1 MCIRDSAETAYQNS
15 LAYAKERKQGK
26 SNSNKD
32 NQTDLIIKHADIRR
46 SLLNMKS
53 IIEGQRTLA
62 FWLSLQVDES
72 LNHPYKKVRESAE
85 ELVSLLTPV
94 VKSFFTD
101 MGTEITNEAIQVF
114 GGYGYTKDQG
124 IEQLY
129 RDNRITPIY
138 EGTNSVQA
146 IDLVFRKVLT
156 NRTLEKFISLLQNE
170 IKDYNGNVELK
181 RISNILKEKIKLLLD
196 FSKWLDDKLK
206 NQKDD
211 VSAACND
218 FLKVLGYV
226 ALGFSWLKMTKVSID
241 NSSKNKNFYEEK
253 INTAKYFF
261 DKILPRIDSHY
272 HSAIAGSES
281 LMKAKFN

>member
-1 MCIRDSAETAYQNS
+1 MSSAGS
-15 LAYAKERKQGK
+15 WCVLA
-26 SNSNKD
+26 S
-32 NQTDLIIKHADIRR
+32 
-46 SLLNMKS
+46 
-53 IIEGQRTLA
+53 QRTGGSSRWQFCSTLPPKNE
-62 FWLSLQVDES
+62 W
-72 LNHPYKKVRESAE
+72 
-85 ELVSLLTPV
+85 V
-94 VKSFFTD
+94 V
-101 MGTEITNEAIQVF
+101 V
-114 GGYGYTKDQG
+114 GG
-124 IEQLY
+124 
-129 RDNRITPIY
+129 
-138 EGTNSVQA
+138 
-146 IDLVFRKVLT
+146 
-156 NRTLEKFISLLQNE
+156 
-170 IKDYNGNVELK
+170 GNVELK
-181 RISNILKEKIKLLLD
+181 RLSNILKEKIKLLLD

-226 ALGFSWLKMTKVSID
+226 ALGFSWLKMTKVSFD

>member
-1 MCIRDSAETAYQNS
+1 
-15 LAYAKERKQGK
+15 
-26 SNSNKD
+26 
-32 NQTDLIIKHADIRR
+32 
-46 SLLNMKS
+46 MKS
-53 IIEGQRTLA
+53 IIEGERALC
-62 FWLSLQVDES
+62 FWLSQQTEVS
-72 LNHPYKKVRESAE
+72 LNHNDEKVRQEASDF
-85 ELVSLLTPV
+85 VSLMTPV
-94 VKSFFTD
+94 VKTMFTD
-101 MGTEITNEAIQVF
+101 LGMEITSDAMQIY

-156 NRTLEKFISLLQNE
+156 NRTLEKFITLLQNE
-170 IKDYNGNVELK
+170 IKDYNENVELK
-181 RISNILKEKIKLLLD
+181 RLSNILKEKIKLLLD
-196 FSKWLDDKLK
+196 FSKWLDDKFK

-211 VSAACND
+211 VSASCND

-226 ALGFSWLKMTKVSID
+226 ALGFSWLKMTKVSFD

-261 DKILPRIDSHY
+261 DKILPKIDSHY

>member
-1 MCIRDSAETAYQNS
+1 MF
-15 LAYAKERKQGK
+15 
-26 SNSNKD
+26 
-32 NQTDLIIKHADIRR
+32 H
-46 SLLNMKS
+46 
-53 IIEGQRTLA
+53 
-62 FWLSLQVDES
+62 
-72 LNHPYKKVRESAE
+72 
-85 ELVSLLTPV
+85 LTFGYV
-94 VKSFFTD
+94 VKSYKNKIFNTFS
-101 MGTEITNEAIQVF
+101 
-114 GGYGYTKDQG
+114 KDK
-124 IEQLY
+124 INY
-129 RDNRITPIY
+129 VKDNMR
-138 EGTNSVQA
+138 S
-146 IDLVFRKVLT
+146 
-156 NRTLEKFISLLQNE
+156 E
-170 IKDYNGNVELK
+170 IKNYNDNVELK
-181 RISNILKEKIKLLLD
+181 RLSNILKEKIKILLD

-226 ALGFSWLKMTKVSID
+226 ALGFSWLKMTKVSFD